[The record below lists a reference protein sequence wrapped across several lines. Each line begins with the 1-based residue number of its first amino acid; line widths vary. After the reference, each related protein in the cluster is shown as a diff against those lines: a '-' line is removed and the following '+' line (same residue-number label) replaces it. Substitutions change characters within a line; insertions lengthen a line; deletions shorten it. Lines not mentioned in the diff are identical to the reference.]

1 VRALLIANWNDAD
14 SGFVGDRFRSHGFAF
29 DECHREHPG
38 EWPDLAGHDLVV
50 LLGSDWSVYWPQVA
64 AKVAAEV
71 AVVQAAAA
79 RGVPV
84 FGVCFGSQILAHA
97 LGGSV
102 VRAAKPEI
110 GWYQVESD
118 APEVIATGPWL
129 QWHYD
134 VVRLPSG
141 AAELARSEVGPQA
154 WQLGRSFSTQFHPE
168 ATESMVRRWS
178 AGGGVEELARRGVT
192 PEALLAETLSAVE
205 RSRPHSDRLVDWF
218 LETVGAAQPTSFSGS
233 GTDGL

>member
-1 VRALLIANWNDAD
+1 MRALLIANSNDAD
-14 SGFVGDRFRSHGFAF
+14 SGFVGDRFRSHGYAF

-38 EWPDLAGHDLVV
+38 EWPALDGHDLVV
-50 LLGSDWSVYWPQVA
+50 LLGSEWSVYWPEVA
-64 AKVAAEV
+64 EKVAAEV

-102 VRAAKPEI
+102 VRAKEAEI

-118 APEVIATGPWL
+118 LPDVIAPGPWL

-134 VVRLPSG
+134 VVQVPTG
-141 AAELARSEVGPQA
+141 ATELARSAVGPQA
-154 WQLGRSFSTQFHPE
+154 WHLGRSFSTQFHPE
-168 ATESMVRRWS
+168 ATESIVRRWS
-178 AGGGVEELARRGVT
+178 AGGGIDELARRGIT
-192 PEALLAETLSAVE
+192 PEELLAETLTAVE
-205 RSRPHSDRLVDWF
+205 RSRPHSDRIVDWF
-218 LETVGAAQPTSFSGS
+218 LETVATGRS
-233 GTDGL
+233 